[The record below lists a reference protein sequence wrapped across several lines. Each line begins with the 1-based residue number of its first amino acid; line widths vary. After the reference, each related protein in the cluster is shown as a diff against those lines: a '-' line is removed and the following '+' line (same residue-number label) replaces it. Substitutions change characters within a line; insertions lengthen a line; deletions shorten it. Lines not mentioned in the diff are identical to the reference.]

1 MGTNNK
7 VRTIALA
14 TRNRGKIE
22 EIRIGLAETL
32 IEVRVADDYPGFPEV
47 EETELTLRGN
57 AALKS
62 EALFAFSD
70 VPALADDTGL
80 EVDALGGEPGVMSA
94 RYAGDGCS
102 PADNRALLLESLGGS
117 RNRTAQF
124 RTVLAFT
131 DQTGTRYF
139 EGSCRGTILREERGS
154 CGFGYDSVFLP
165 EGSDLS
171 FAELP
176 MEEKNRMSHR
186 GRAIR
191 QFFEFIRK

>member
-1 MGTNNK
+1 M
-7 VRTIALA
+7 A

-80 EVDALGGEPGVMSA
+80 EVDALGGAPGVMSA
-94 RYAGDGCS
+94 RYAGDGCT
-102 PADNRALLLESLGGS
+102 PADNRALLLKSLGGS

-139 EGSCRGTILREERGS
+139 EGRCRGTILCEERGS
-154 CGFGYDSVFLP
+154 GGFGYDSVFLP

-176 MEEKNRMSHR
+176 MEEKNRTSHR

-191 QFFEFIRK
+191 QFFEFICK

>member
-154 CGFGYDSVFLP
+154 GGFGYDSVFLP

>member
-1 MGTNNK
+1 MGSNNK
-7 VRTIALA
+7 VRIIALA

-22 EIRIGLAETL
+22 EIRFGLTDTQV
-32 IEVRVADDYPGFPEV
+32 EVRVVDDYPGFPEV
-47 EETELTLRGN
+47 EETESTLQGN

-62 EALFAFSD
+62 EALFAFSG

-102 PADNRALLLESLGGS
+102 PADNRALLLKSLDGS

-139 EGSCRGTILREERGS
+139 EGRCRGTILSEERGTG
-154 CGFGYDSVFLP
+154 GFGYDSIFLP
-165 EGSDLS
+165 EWSDLS
-171 FAELP
+171 FAELTI
-176 MEEKNRMSHR
+176 EEKNRMSHR
-186 GRAIR
+186 ARAIS
-191 QFFEFIRK
+191 QFFEFICK

>member
-1 MGTNNK
+1 
-7 VRTIALA
+7 LA

-80 EVDALGGEPGVMSA
+80 EVDALGGAPGVMSA
-94 RYAGDGCS
+94 RYAGDGCT
-102 PADNRALLLESLGGS
+102 PADNRALLLKSLGGS

-139 EGSCRGTILREERGS
+139 EGRCRGTILCEERGS
-154 CGFGYDSVFLP
+154 GGFGYDSVFLP

-176 MEEKNRMSHR
+176 MEEKNRTSHR